1 MIQEKPAIKSYLIQ
15 AIHKWCTDCGFTPHL
30 LVLVTPDVRVPN
42 DFVKNG
48 EILLNISNLATSKL
62 EISGFEITFVGRF
75 GGKAQQVVIPV
86 FNVLSIFA
94 KENGQ
99 GISFEI
105 STSKITDRSLD
116 ETENKSGNSLKLISD
131 SMESERTRKK
141 TKTKVKTKTKEKSK
155 KINAK
160 HLKIIK

>member
-1 MIQEKPAIKSYLIQ
+1 MNQKKPAIKSYLIQ
-15 AIHKWCTDCGFTPHL
+15 AIHNWCTDCGLTPHL

-62 EISGFEITFVGRF
+62 EISGNEITFVGRF
-75 GGKAQQVVIPV
+75 GGRAQQVVIPV

-105 STSKITDRSLD
+105 STSKITDHPLV
-116 ETENKSGNSLKLISD
+116 EPKNTSGNSLKLIS
-131 SMESERTRKK
+131 ENLAIENTKRK
-141 TKTKVKTKTKEKSK
+141 TKTKIKAKADEKSK
-155 KINAK
+155 KINSK